1 MTPAGCCRTCVLGP
15 SVDVWHKADAQ
26 DVYGVK
32 EFQSLLTKPALGPFS
47 SLNPKRV
54 KHHRSPRSTAQSSN
68 ASHKKYGGDEWTEH
82 REFLRE

>member
-54 KHHRSPRSTAQSSN
+54 KHHRYPRSTAQSSN